1 MKYTEIVKKC
11 KIITMQH
18 VSKNGVVYILSG
30 DGPETYMLTIPIH
43 KLDDAKLQ
51 PIDKSIYFA
60 RYIREAIDENNLIAL
75 TNNL

>member
-43 KLDDAKLQ
+43 
-51 PIDKSIYFA
+51 SIYFA

>member
-30 DGPETYMLTIPIH
+30 DVPETYMLTIPIH
-43 KLDDAKLQ
+43 KLDILQ
-51 PIDKSIYFA
+51 DIFVKQLMKI
-60 RYIREAIDENNLIAL
+60 I
-75 TNNL
+75 